1 VLLETWQKRGLYIF
15 FLPAYSPQL
24 NIAERL
30 WKEIKEDWIKPSD
43 YIDAENLFYAVDR
56 ICGSATNAH
65 FHTYPIFLVVQDCN
79 DRKSI

>member
-30 WKEIKEDWIKPSD
+30 WKEIKEGWIKPSD

-56 ICGSATNAH
+56 ICANIGKSLKLN
-65 FHTYPIFLVVQDCN
+65 FSQYSFKPILNSD
-79 DRKSI
+79 